1 MNSYNFY
8 NFYILD
14 RWSRDLDTDF
24 TLRNRLFGFV
34 KLTKNADPDN

>member
-1 MNSYNFY
+1 MNSYNSYNFY
-8 NFYILD
+8 TLD